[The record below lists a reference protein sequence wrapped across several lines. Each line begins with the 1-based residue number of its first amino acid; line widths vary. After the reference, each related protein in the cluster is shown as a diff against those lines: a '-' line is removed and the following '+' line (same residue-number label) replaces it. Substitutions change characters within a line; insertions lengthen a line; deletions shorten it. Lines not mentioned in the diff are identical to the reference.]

1 VPAAELSGV
10 KPLQRAGLTDMLVAR
25 ILGLVTAGNLGAGE
39 ELQDHTTCPP
49 PRGEWAK

>member
-1 VPAAELSGV
+1 MYGMVSSTTPSVLCSPHRAEVFAL
-10 KPLQRAGLTDMLVAR
+10 RLTDEA
-25 ILGLVTAGNLGAGE
+25 TANLGAGE